1 MELLRLQPVVYCM
14 LSILVADDD
23 PEIIDL
29 LRLDLEL
36 MGFQVDDVTDGMSAL
51 KKAESKRYDLMVFD
65 VMMPKLDGFELCR
78 RLRAQRLCAT
88 VPIILLTAKGT
99 IEDKI
104 RGFNAGADDYLVK
117 PFEFQELMVRMRAL
131 FRRTEALQAQNNPAT
146 PATLSHQKD
155 EVLHSGVIRMIPS
168 ALEVVMNE
176 KLIKLTP
183 TEFEILF
190 CLMQHVGEAVS
201 LATLLQEVWGY
212 DADEDVRM
220 LRVHIGGLRQ
230 KIEPDPKQPVYLQT
244 VTHVGY
250 RLMTQHPQATASIGT
265 STTPSITG
273 L

>member
-1 MELLRLQPVVYCM
+1 MV
-14 LSILVADDD
+14 SILVADDD

-36 MGFQVDDVTDGMSAL
+36 MGFHVDDVTDGLSAL
-51 KKAESKRYDLMVFD
+51 KKAEGKRYDLMVFD

-78 RLRAQRLCAT
+78 RVRAQKLSAT

-131 FRRTEALQAQNNPAT
+131 FRRTGALQSSLNTSAA
-146 PATLSHQKD
+146 ASQKD
-155 EVLHSGVIRMIPS
+155 EVLHSGDIRLIPS
-168 ALEVVMNE
+168 ALEVVIVE

-183 TEFEILF
+183 TEFEILY
-190 CLMQHVGEAVS
+190 CLMQHVGEAVP

-230 KIEPDPKQPVYLQT
+230 KLEPDPKHPVYLQT

-250 RLMTQHPQATASIGT
+250 RLMTQPARVLETAR
-265 STTPSITG
+265 
-273 L
+273 